1 MSKFLNLE
9 RRQQRGRRN
18 KTENTMNSSYSFSL

>member
-9 RRQQRGRRN
+9 RRQQRGR
-18 KTENTMNSSYSFSL
+18 